1 MAIQTKSIH
10 QPNLRKITLRS
21 IHTAANH
28 RVVNTTGNLAVRGI
42 ERTAKWVATDHVG
55 TAQRS
60 ELMATEQ
67 DLCFILADMALINR
81 RAARNNESVLAF
93 IAGWVIDYGLYVFDL
108 LWGFIWP
115 ILMML
120 IWNIFSAILIA
131 ALVGLSLYLLFQ
143 FLIL

>member
-1 MAIQTKSIH
+1 MAIH
-10 QPNLRKITLRS
+10 QPNLRKRTLRS
-21 IHTAANH
+21 IHNAANH
-28 RVVNTTGNLAVRGI
+28 RLVNTTGNLAVRGI

-60 ELMATEQ
+60 ELMEIEQ
-67 DLCFILADMALINR
+67 DVFFILADMALINR

-93 IAGWVIDYGLYVFDL
+93 IAGWVIDYGLYLFDL

-131 ALVGLSLYLLFQ
+131 ALVGLTFYLLFQ

>member
-1 MAIQTKSIH
+1 MAIH
-10 QPNLRKITLRS
+10 QPNLRKRTLRS

-60 ELMATEQ
+60 ELMEIEQ
-67 DLCFILADMALINR
+67 DVCFILADMALINR

-93 IAGWVIDYGLYVFDL
+93 IAGWVVDYGLYVFDL

-120 IWNIFSAILIA
+120 IGSLLSAILIA
-131 ALVGLSLYLLFQ
+131 AMVGLTFYLLFQ